1 MSLTSIEQFH
11 LAADGADH
19 PNLLFC
25 KLLVRGNLDR
35 SILEKAIE
43 RVTKRHLLWNRRLAA
58 QNRKPVWIAKPDCQT
73 SLLSWIDVSAD
84 QSNEEAFMPSG
95 LDLRRKLDLEST
107 PGAHVWCQASR
118 QYAVLFLA
126 IHHSVCDGLGGT
138 RIISEIL
145 IAHDNLVADRP
156 WDDGLK
162 QLDLE
167 RLLQR
172 HRIGLNKWS
181 YWKHFWK
188 QPIALAG
195 MAKFLFRGFY
205 VIKKGQTNAHVKDVD
220 GGSQSSGLV
229 GRWIS
234 KDLSALI
241 DRVAARKEVAVNAI
255 AMASVFYALPEWSRQ
270 QNDRPAEKWFRM
282 VLPISIASK
291 SDLRSPITNR
301 ATIVQVDRCENQ
313 MREADSFLHYLD
325 REIKIIVGWEFDK
338 IFLLMIRLMSVS
350 RWWLHRVANNP
361 RARGTIVFTNL
372 GQPFR
377 SFEKRAKRVARSI
390 QDSDTSTEIVDF
402 DFAGPTRSAMPL
414 SFTIQRHQ
422 QRYRIS
428 ARFDE
433 RVLAS
438 EQAASFLERVEI
450 ELSKLA
456 GADR

>member
-1 MSLTSIEQFH
+1 
-11 LAADGADH
+11 
-19 PNLLFC
+19 
-25 KLLVRGNLDR
+25 
-35 SILEKAIE
+35 
-43 RVTKRHLLWNRRLAA
+43 
-58 QNRKPVWIAKPDCQT
+58 
-73 SLLSWIDVSAD
+73 
-84 QSNEEAFMPSG
+84 
-95 LDLRRKLDLEST
+95 
-107 PGAHVWCQASR
+107 
-118 QYAVLFLA
+118 
-126 IHHSVCDGLGGT
+126 
-138 RIISEIL
+138 
-145 IAHDNLVADRP
+145 
-156 WDDGLK
+156 
-162 QLDLE
+162 
-167 RLLQR
+167 
-172 HRIGLNKWS
+172 
-181 YWKHFWK
+181 
-188 QPIALAG
+188 
-195 MAKFLFRGFY
+195 
-205 VIKKGQTNAHVKDVD
+205 
-220 GGSQSSGLV
+220 
-229 GRWIS
+229 
-234 KDLSALI
+234 
-241 DRVAARKEVAVNAI
+241 
-255 AMASVFYALPEWSRQ
+255 
-270 QNDRPAEKWFRM
+270 
-282 VLPISIASK
+282 
-291 SDLRSPITNR
+291 
-301 ATIVQVDRCENQ
+301 